1 MDGWWTAVTE
11 TDPVTLAATLAPR
24 LALLRALAADEHV
37 TRAALTVGVPQP
49 TVSRWLAELADALG
63 GPVLSRHGRG
73 VRLTRAG
80 RELADAAAAAL
91 STVESGVRRAV
102 AENDPDAGTVV
113 FAFLHT
119 MGGAR
124 VPGLLRAFRAH
135 HPRVRFS
142 LVQGAHEEMVQRVLS
157 GEVDL
162 ALTAPLPAED
172 PRLASAVLEDQPLVL
187 AVPRAHRLASRRRVR
202 IAELA
207 DEDFIGMKPG
217 YGLRQVTDGLCAA
230 AGFVP
235 RLAFMGEE
243 VDTIRG
249 LVAAGLGVAL
259 LPPAEQHP
267 PRGMVELPVTP
278 RAYRTIGLVWPAD
291 RPLSPAATRFRDF
304 VRAGSPGRA

>member
-1 MDGWWTAVTE
+1 MAD
-11 TDPVTLAATLAPR
+11 TDPADLAAALAPR

-37 TRAALTVGVPQP
+37 TRAADAVGVPQP
-49 TVSRWLAELADALG
+49 TVSRWLADLADTLG

-80 RELADAAAAAL
+80 RELAAAAGAAL
-91 STVESGVRRAV
+91 STVEAGVRRAV

-124 VPGLLRAFRAH
+124 VPGLLRAFRTH

-142 LVQGAHEEMVQRVLS
+142 LVQGAHEEMLHRVLA
-157 GEVDL
+157 GDVDL
-162 ALTAPLPAED
+162 ALTAPLPVD
-172 PRLASAVLEDQPLVL
+172 HPRLHAAVLEEQPLVL
-187 AVPRAHRLASRRRVR
+187 AVPATHRLADRRRVR

-207 DEDFIGMKPG
+207 DEEFIGMKPG
-217 YGLRQVTDGLCAA
+217 YGLRRITDDLCAA
-230 AGFVP
+230 AGFAP
-235 RLAFMGEE
+235 RLSFTGEE

-249 LVAAGLGVAL
+249 LVVAGLGVAV
-259 LPPAEQHP
+259 LPPADQHA
-267 PRGMVELPVTP
+267 PRGMREIAIVP

-291 RPLSPAATRFRDF
+291 RPLSPAADGFRDF
-304 VRAGSPGRA
+304 VLG